1 MAEDSHVGVDGADG
15 GAAEGIGDVRYWD
28 PELMV
33 RSKECLFLVL
43 KSKIRR
49 MTLQSAMQAVM
60 LEAKFR
66 YLRPDAQG
74 SPESVFSCFFL
85 SELFI
90 CAEGGPG
97 FFLSVKRLLQN
108 VLPDLANHELETWDG
123 NALSNISVH

>member
-1 MAEDSHVGVDGADG
+1 MNAPASSIVPITGSLARQMSTHLHESRQLAPPREWNGLA
-15 GAAEGIGDVRYWD
+15 
-28 PELMV
+28 
-33 RSKECLFLVL
+33 CC
-43 KSKIRR
+43 
-49 MTLQSAMQAVM
+49 SAS
-60 LEAKFR
+60 
-66 YLRPDAQG
+66 DAQG

-108 VLPDLANHELETWDG
+108 VLPDLANHELETWGG

>member
-15 GAAEGIGDVRYWD
+15 GAAEGISDVRYWD

-66 YLRPDAQG
+66 YLRPVG
-74 SPESVFSCFFL
+74 L
-85 SELFI
+85 
-90 CAEGGPG
+90 
-97 FFLSVKRLLQN
+97 
-108 VLPDLANHELETWDG
+108 H
-123 NALSNISVH
+123 